1 MTHDKIRIEKIR
13 AFGYHGV
20 LPEENLRGQ
29 NFFIT
34 LELELDLRAAGTHD
48 DLTQTVN
55 YAEIIAH
62 VVELVEA
69 KPPVKLIE
77 TLAEKIAA
85 TLLESFPRI
94 CRINV
99 EVHKPEA
106 PIPTPF
112 ADLCVAI
119 SRERASA

>member
-1 MTHDKIRIEKIR
+1 MPHDKIRIEKIQ

-29 NFFIT
+29 NFFVS
-34 LELELDLRAAGTHD
+34 LELELDLQAAGTHD
-48 DLTQTVN
+48 DLSLTVN
-55 YAEIIAH
+55 YAEIIAD
-62 VVELVEA
+62 VVALVES

-85 TLLESFPRI
+85 SLLEKFPRLLAVS
-94 CRINV
+94 V

-119 SRERASA
+119 SRKRGL